1 LFSKFA
7 AFAGD
12 PILSLQQTY
21 AQDERKDKV
30 NLSIGIY
37 HDEAGHIPQLESVQH
52 ARALLQTSDTP
63 CVYQPMAGAAN
74 YRRAVQSLL
83 FGVDHPKVTSG
94 HVATIQ
100 TVGGSGA
107 LKVGSDLLRRH
118 FPDSEVWISNPTWDN
133 HVAIFEGS
141 GFLVRRYPYFDPETH
156 GMNFEGMSAC
166 LRALTPGTIVLL
178 HACCHNPTGAD
189 VTNTQWDEIISI
201 VVSRKLIPFFDIA
214 YQGFGIGV
222 DEDCYAICTMADAE
236 VSFLVSSSFSK
247 TFSLYGERCGALSIV
262 CRNADEASRALGQ
275 AELTVRRNYSSPP
288 THGGQLVATVLLDA
302 ELRALWIREVNA
314 MRDRI
319 AAMRHA
325 LHDALR
331 VLQPTANFRYLLV
344 QRGMFAY
351 TGLSA
356 DQVRALRRNFGIY
369 LLDSGRL
376 CIAGLNTGNVQRVAS
391 ALDNV
396 TQQHTA

>member
-7 AFAGD
+7 AYAGD

-37 HDEAGHIPQLESVQH
+37 HDEAGRIPRLDSVQR
-52 ARALLQTSDTP
+52 AQALLQTSDAP

-83 FGVDHPKVTSG
+83 FGAGHPKMTAG
-94 HVATIQ
+94 DVATIQ

-133 HVAIFEGS
+133 HAAIFEGS

-156 GMNFEGMSAC
+156 GVNFEGMTAC
-166 LRALTPGTIVLL
+166 LCALTPGTIVLL

-189 VTNTQWDEIISI
+189 LTNTQWDEITSI
-201 VVSRKLIPFFDIA
+201 VVSRKLIPFFDLA
-214 YQGFGIGV
+214 YQGFGIGM
-222 DEDCYAICTMADAE
+222 DEDCYAIRTMADAE

-288 THGGQLVATVLLDA
+288 THGGQLVATVLLND

-314 MRDRI
+314 MRERI

-325 LHDALR
+325 LHDAMR
-331 VLQPTANFRYLLV
+331 VLQPAADFHYLLV

-356 DQVRALRRNFGIY
+356 EHVRALRTNSGIY
-369 LLDSGRL
+369 LVDSGRL
-376 CIAGLNTGNVQRVAS
+376 CIAGLNTSNLQRVAS
-391 ALDNV
+391 ALANV
-396 TQQHTA
+396 TLQRAA